1 MINFWTVF
9 WVVVGITVL
18 LVFIGIYNT
27 FQRVRLNVEKARSN
41 IKVSLKQRF
50 DEIPQLVK
58 VCSQFLEKESQL
70 LEELTRLRSKFY
82 EKTDQD
88 DAKVIRSI
96 DELNKSLTGSLEKLD
111 AVTENYPQ
119 LLASQ
124 QFLALMGRISSLE
137 EKISHRREYYN
148 ESASIYNSRLVSFP
162 DFIFA
167 AVLGYRPLEFLE
179 VPEPELQVPEINLIK
194 NPPVT
199 PSPPPSMEVYFPSQ
213 TLAPAAPETTDPPE
227 TPAPPASKS

>member
-1 MINFWTVF
+1 MISFWTVF
-9 WVVVGITVL
+9 WVVAGITVL
-18 LVFIGIYNT
+18 LVFVGIYNT

-58 VCSQFLEKESQL
+58 VCSQFLEKESYL

-82 EKTDQD
+82 EKADKD
-88 DAKVIRSI
+88 DAKVIKSI

-124 QFLALMGRISSLE
+124 QFLVLMGRISSIE

-148 ESASIYNSRLVSFP
+148 EAASMYNSRLVSFP
-162 DFIFA
+162 DFVFG
-167 AVLGYRPLEFLE
+167 AVLGYKPLEFLE

-194 NPPVT
+194 DPRSESPTTPPEEIVI
-199 PSPPPSMEVYFPSQ
+199 PSQ
-213 TLAPAAPETTDPPE
+213 LQSPLE
-227 TPAPPASKS
+227 KF